1 MIDLNLFFALVSFYF
16 VMYVTPGPNNAMVLT
31 SGLKFGFAKTI
42 PHMSGITIGHILQL
56 ILVCL
61 GLGKIF
67 QVFPE
72 IQQVLK
78 IICAA
83 YLLYLGYKIIGSFS
97 KIKEDDSRPLKFHE
111 AALFQIVNP
120 KAWTISSMAASGF
133 LPKGEN
139 LIFSIL
145 YIAAIA
151 IIVIVGFSATNQTDI
166 IDSTLS
172 SISEPLLVNVDQT
185 TYQRA
190 DIISI
195 SGNSKSASTQLVELS
210 IENTNGVKIWNENI
224 NLKNDGKFSTLV
236 IAGGG
241 GWENDGTYILKAT
254 HSNLASEIEFKFF
267 T

>member
-31 SGLKFGFAKTI
+31 SGLKFGFTKTI

-111 AALFQIVNP
+111 AALFQIINP

-133 LPKGEN
+133 LPKDEN

-145 YIAAIA
+145 YIATIALIICPLSISPWAAFGSSIRNLVKNNKLKALIEYFLAFLLLITAIL
-151 IIVIVGFSATNQTDI
+151 IVIQ
-166 IDSTLS
+166 
-172 SISEPLLVNVDQT
+172 
-185 TYQRA
+185 
-190 DIISI
+190 
-195 SGNSKSASTQLVELS
+195 K
-210 IENTNGVKIWNENI
+210 
-224 NLKNDGKFSTLV
+224 
-236 IAGGG
+236 
-241 GWENDGTYILKAT
+241 
-254 HSNLASEIEFKFF
+254 
-267 T
+267 

>member
-16 VMYVTPGPNNAMVLT
+16 VMYITPGPNNAMVLT
-31 SGLKFGFAKTI
+31 SGLKFGFVKTI

-133 LPKGEN
+133 LPNDEN

-151 IIVIVGFSATNQTDI
+151 LIICPLSISPWAAFGSSIRDLVKNNKLKALIEYFLAFLLLITAILIVIQ
-166 IDSTLS
+166 
-172 SISEPLLVNVDQT
+172 
-185 TYQRA
+185 
-190 DIISI
+190 
-195 SGNSKSASTQLVELS
+195 K
-210 IENTNGVKIWNENI
+210 
-224 NLKNDGKFSTLV
+224 
-236 IAGGG
+236 
-241 GWENDGTYILKAT
+241 
-254 HSNLASEIEFKFF
+254 
-267 T
+267 